1 MSDELHAADISSGA
15 LRRGLRLSVTAS
27 SLGMVFFAV
36 ILNMP
41 FQMLLEALGASGFII
56 GLFGT
61 IRQLAL
67 LAQIP
72 GSLLMEHLKRRK
84 VAWAVL
90 GVIHRLL
97 VLVPAWLAWRRP
109 HDPDTVFLILA
120 AIAVSFVIESLAAP
134 AWTSWMADLVPP
146 SVRGRFWGRRQA
158 VVSIVSLVAI
168 AGAGWLLDFFRT
180 RGDQKT
186 ALVGFSLLLVVA
198 AVFGVA
204 DILLHG
210 CVPEP
215 LRRPAL
221 PGRHWL
227 TRIVQPLRHPSFRN
241 LALSIGVWGFA
252 CTMAGSF
259 NTIYLKRVFEAS
271 YTELSVVTIC
281 GTLGVIVFSVLA
293 GYLVERM
300 GARTLA
306 VVVMCL
312 APLCSAV
319 WFFVTATPMSF
330 VLPLLGTI
338 RTTQVVVLISAVSLV
353 SGGIYSMLGVC
364 HLSLLAGIA
373 PKRERTLAMA
383 VHMCVIGLL
392 TAGGAVVGGRIVDF
406 IDAHPTHIRLMG
418 GTLLNYTQ
426 ILHVLHA
433 ILIWTLAVPL
443 MMRVRARREPLN
455 VAEGFDR
462 VVLVNPIRFAI
473 GVYQAQVLSA
483 PSRRKRRLQAA
494 EAIGSAGAEITIADL
509 IPRLDDPVIDV
520 REAAALALGRIG
532 GREAHAALLAKIDD
546 PDNDLT
552 LIALRALRFTPDRR
566 LVDRLIAHLD
576 DDEPYVVREV
586 VRTLGACGDA
596 RAVTPLVTLLN
607 RTPQGPLVAITA
619 EVLGRLG
626 DISALYVILPRF
638 RLSATP
644 AQRRA
649 LAVACGDLL
658 GSPDGFYQLL
668 TREERSVGAGVAHDL
683 TRARRALLNPL
694 LPLAWRQR
702 RDLWRGLATLEQAV
716 ERNTLPQAA
725 RVAFG
730 LAETLAGVRYGIA
743 RHSDTTAFLAALDRC
758 DSRFTVGVWYLA
770 VMNGA
775 FARYDASG
783 SLAPVRDSL
792 EIQLVVHVVASWVRN
807 PGRRRSRQAAPA
819 LSQTHAWR
827 TTPPPENP
835 AP

>member
-1 MSDELHAADISSGA
+1 MSDDLHATDISSGA
-15 LRRGLRLSVTAS
+15 LRRGLRLSVAAS

-41 FQMLLEALGASGFII
+41 FQMLLEALGASGFLI

-67 LAQIP
+67 LMQIP
-72 GSLLMEHLKRRK
+72 GSLMMESLKRRK
-84 VAWAVL
+84 YAWATL

-97 VLVPAWLAWRRP
+97 VLVPAWMAWRRP
-109 HDPDTVFLILA
+109 HADDTVQWILV
-120 AIAVSFVIESLAAP
+120 AITVSFVIESLAAP

-146 SVRGRFWGRRQA
+146 SMRGRFWGRRQA
-158 VVSIVSLVAI
+158 IVSIVSLLSIGA
-168 AGAGWLLDFFRT
+168 AGWMLDWFRG
-180 RGDQKT
+180 RGGGGTLD
-186 ALVGFSLLLVVA
+186 GFALLLVIA
-198 AVFGVA
+198 ALFGAA
-204 DILLHG
+204 DILLHTA
-210 CVPEP
+210 VPEP
-215 LRRPAL
+215 ARRPAL
-221 PGRHWL
+221 PGRHWV
-227 TRIVQPLRHPSFRN
+227 TRILQPMRHPSFRN
-241 LALSIGVWGFA
+241 LALAVGVWGFS

-259 NTIYLKRVFEAS
+259 NAIYLKRVFGIS
-271 YTELSVVTIC
+271 YTELSAVTIC
-281 GTLGVIVFSVLA
+281 GTLGVIGFSMLA

-319 WFFVTATPMSF
+319 WFFVTNAPMQLAVPF
-330 VLPLLGTI
+330 IGTVQ
-338 RTTQVVVLISAVSLV
+338 TTQVVVLICAVSLV

-392 TAGGAVVGGRIVDF
+392 TAGGAVVGGRLVDF
-406 IDAHPTHIRLMG
+406 ITAHPIDFFLAG
-418 GTLLNYTQ
+418 GTRLNYTQ
-426 ILHVLHA
+426 ILHVLHS
-433 ILIWTLAVPL
+433 ILVWTVAVPL

-494 EAIGSAGAEITIADL
+494 EAIGNAGAEITIADL

-520 REAAALALGRIG
+520 RETAALALGRIG
-532 GREAHAALLAKIDD
+532 GHEAHAALLAKIDE

-552 LIALRALRFTPDRR
+552 LIALRALRFAPDAR
-566 LVDRLIAHLD
+566 LVDRLLAHLD
-576 DDEPYVVREV
+576 DKEPYVVREV
-586 VRTLGACGDA
+586 VRTLGACGDP
-596 RAVTPLVTLLN
+596 RAVGPLVALLN

-638 RLSATP
+638 RLAP
-644 AQRRA
+644 VARRQRA

-658 GSPDGFYQLL
+658 GSPDGFYRLL
-668 TREERSVGAGVAHDL
+668 TREERSPGAGVAHDL
-683 TRARRALLNPL
+683 ARARRRLLSPL
-694 LPLAWRQR
+694 LRLPLAR
-702 RDLWRGLATLEQAV
+702 RRELWRGLVAIEAAV
-716 ERNTLPQAA
+716 EAGALAA
-725 RVAFG
+725 AAAAAFN
-730 LAETLAGVRYGIA
+730 LAETLARCRYGVA
-743 RHSDTTAFLAALDRC
+743 RQGPVTDFLSALDRC
-758 DSRFTVGVWYLA
+758 DPRFTVGVWYLA
-770 VMNGA
+770 VLDGA

-783 SLAPVRDSL
+783 SLAPARERL
-792 EIQLVVHVVASWVRN
+792 EIQLAVHVVSSWILAQ
-807 PGRRRSRQAAPA
+807 GRTPRRGAAPA
-819 LSQTHAWR
+819 LSQAHAWR
-827 TTPPPENP
+827 TASPAEGAPP
-835 AP
+835 

>member
-1 MSDELHAADISSGA
+1 MSDELHATDMPSGV

-41 FQMLLEALGASGFII
+41 FQMLLEALGASGFLI

-67 LAQIP
+67 LMQIP

-84 VAWAVL
+84 PAWATL

-109 HDPDTVFLILA
+109 HAGDTVRWILA
-120 AIAVSFVIESLAAP
+120 AITLSFVIESLAAP

-146 SVRGRFWGRRQA
+146 SMRGRFWGRRQA
-158 VVSIVSLVAI
+158 VVSIVSLLSIGA
-168 AGAGWLLDFFRT
+168 AGWMLDRFRGQGGGET
-180 RGDQKT
+180 LD
-186 ALVGFSLLLVVA
+186 GFALLLVIA
-198 AVFGVA
+198 ALFGAA
-204 DILLHG
+204 DILLHAA
-210 CVPEP
+210 VPEP
-215 LRRPAL
+215 VRRPAL
-221 PGRHWL
+221 PGRHWV
-227 TRIVQPLRHPSFRN
+227 TRILQPMRHPSFRN
-241 LALSIGVWGFA
+241 LALAVGVWGFA

-259 NTIYLKRVFEAS
+259 NAIYLKRVFHIS
-271 YTELSVVTIC
+271 YTELSAVTIC
-281 GTLGVIVFSVLA
+281 GTLGVIVFSMLA

-319 WFFVTATPMSF
+319 WFFVTNTPMQLIVPF
-330 VLPLLGTI
+330 IGTFH
-338 RTTQVVVLISAVSLV
+338 TTQVVVLICVVSLV

-392 TAGGAVVGGRIVDF
+392 TAGGAVVGGRLVDF
-406 IDAHPTHIRLMG
+406 ITAHPVDLFLAG
-418 GTLLNYTQ
+418 GTRLDYTQ

-433 ILIWTLAVPL
+433 LLVWTLGVPL

-509 IPRLDDPVIDV
+509 IPRLADPVLDV

-532 GREAHAALLAKIDD
+532 GREAHAALLTTIDD

-552 LIALRALRFTPDRR
+552 LIALRALRAAPDAR
-566 LVDRLIAHLD
+566 LVDRLLPHLD
-576 DDEPYVVREV
+576 DAEAYVVREV
-586 VRTLGACGDA
+586 VRTLGACGDP
-596 RAVTPLVTLLN
+596 RSVGPLVTLLN

-638 RLSATP
+638 RLAASP
-644 AQRRA
+644 RLQRA

-658 GSPDGFYQLL
+658 GSPDGFYRLL
-668 TREERSVGAGVAHDL
+668 TREERSPGAGVAHDL
-683 TRARRALLNPL
+683 ARARRRLLHPWL
-694 LPLAWRQR
+694 RLTLAQR
-702 RDLWRGLATLEQAV
+702 RALWRGLVALEQAA
-716 ERNTLPQAA
+716 EANALTPAA
-725 RVAFG
+725 AAAFG
-730 LAETLAGVRYGIA
+730 LAETLALFRHGLA
-743 RHSDTTAFLAALDRC
+743 RQGEMTAFLAALEWRDA
-758 DSRFTVGVWYLA
+758 RFTVGIWYLA
-770 VMNGA
+770 VLDGA

-783 SLAPVRDSL
+783 SLAPVRGSL
-792 EIQLVVHVVASWVRN
+792 EIQLAVHVVASWILALGR
-807 PGRRRSRQAAPA
+807 GRRHGTGSA
-819 LSQTHAWR
+819 LSQAHAWR
-827 TTPPPENP
+827 TTGP
-835 AP
+835 AEASHA

>member
-1 MSDELHAADISSGA
+1 MSDDLHPTDISSGA

-41 FQMLLEALGASGFII
+41 FQMLLEALGASGFLI

-67 LAQIP
+67 LMQIP
-72 GSLLMEHLKRRK
+72 GSLMMESLKRRK
-84 VAWAVL
+84 YAWATL

-97 VLVPAWLAWRRP
+97 VLVPAWMAWRRP
-109 HDPDTVFLILA
+109 HADDTVQWILV
-120 AIAVSFVIESLAAP
+120 AITVSFVIESLAAP

-146 SVRGRFWGRRQA
+146 SMRGRFWGRRQA
-158 VVSIVSLVAI
+158 IVSIVSLLSIGA
-168 AGAGWLLDFFRT
+168 AGWMLDWFRG
-180 RGDQKT
+180 RGGEGTLD
-186 ALVGFSLLLVVA
+186 GFALLLVIA
-198 AVFGVA
+198 ALFGAA
-204 DILLHG
+204 DILLHTA
-210 CVPEP
+210 VPEP
-215 LRRPAL
+215 ARRPAL
-221 PGRHWL
+221 PGRHWV
-227 TRIVQPLRHPSFRN
+227 TRILQPMRHPSFRN
-241 LALSIGVWGFA
+241 LALAVGVWGFS

-259 NTIYLKRVFEAS
+259 NAIYLKRVFGIS
-271 YTELSVVTIC
+271 YTELSAVTIC
-281 GTLGVIVFSVLA
+281 GTLGVIGFSMLA

-319 WFFVTATPMSF
+319 WFFVTNAPMQLAVPF
-330 VLPLLGTI
+330 IGTVQ
-338 RTTQVVVLISAVSLV
+338 TTQVVVLICAVSLV

-392 TAGGAVVGGRIVDF
+392 TAGGAVVGGRLVDF
-406 IDAHPTHIRLMG
+406 ITTHPIDFFLAG
-418 GTLLNYTQ
+418 GTRLNYTQ
-426 ILHVLHA
+426 ILHVLHS
-433 ILIWTLAVPL
+433 ILVWTVAVPL

-494 EAIGSAGAEITIADL
+494 EAIGNAGAEITIADL

-520 REAAALALGRIG
+520 RETAALALGRIG
-532 GREAHAALLAKIDD
+532 GHEAHAALLAKIDE

-552 LIALRALRFTPDRR
+552 LIALRALRFAPDAR
-566 LVDRLIAHLD
+566 LVDRLLAHLD
-576 DDEPYVVREV
+576 DKEPYVVREV
-586 VRTLGACGDA
+586 VRTLGACGDP
-596 RAVTPLVTLLN
+596 RAVGPLVALLN

-638 RLSATP
+638 RLAP
-644 AQRRA
+644 VARRQRA

-658 GSPDGFYQLL
+658 GSPDGFYRLL
-668 TREERSVGAGVAHDL
+668 TREERSPGAGVAHDL
-683 TRARRALLNPL
+683 ARARRRLLSPL
-694 LPLAWRQR
+694 LRLPLAWRR
-702 RDLWRGLATLEQAV
+702 ELWRGLVAIEEAV
-716 ERNTLPQAA
+716 EAGALAA
-725 RVAFG
+725 AAAAAFN
-730 LAETLAGVRYGIA
+730 LAETLARCRYGVA
-743 RHSDTTAFLAALDRC
+743 RQGPVTDFLSALERC
-758 DSRFTVGVWYLA
+758 DPRFTVGVWYLA
-770 VMNGA
+770 VLDGA

-783 SLAPVRDSL
+783 SLAPARERL
-792 EIQLVVHVVASWVRN
+792 EIQLAVHVVSSWILAQ
-807 PGRRRSRQAAPA
+807 GRTPRRGAAPA
-819 LSQTHAWR
+819 LSQAHAWR
-827 TTPPPENP
+827 TASPAEVAPP
-835 AP
+835 

>member
-1 MSDELHAADISSGA
+1 MSDDLHATDISSGA
-15 LRRGLRLSVTAS
+15 LRRGLRLSVAAS

-41 FQMLLEALGASGFII
+41 FQMLLEALGASGFLI

-67 LAQIP
+67 LMQIP
-72 GSLLMEHLKRRK
+72 GSLMMESLKRRK
-84 VAWAVL
+84 YAWATL

-109 HDPDTVFLILA
+109 HAGDTVQWILV
-120 AIAVSFVIESLAAP
+120 AITVSFVIESLAAP

-146 SVRGRFWGRRQA
+146 SMRGRFWGRRQA
-158 VVSIVSLVAI
+158 IVSIVSLLSIGA
-168 AGAGWLLDFFRT
+168 AGWMLDWFRG
-180 RGDQKT
+180 RGGGETLD
-186 ALVGFSLLLVVA
+186 GFALLLVIA
-198 AVFGVA
+198 ALFGAA
-204 DILLHG
+204 DILLHTA
-210 CVPEP
+210 VPEP
-215 LRRPAL
+215 ARRPAL
-221 PGRHWL
+221 PGRHWV
-227 TRIVQPLRHPSFRN
+227 TRILQPMRHPSFRN
-241 LALSIGVWGFA
+241 LALAVGVWGFS

-259 NTIYLKRVFEAS
+259 NAIYLKRVFGIS
-271 YTELSVVTIC
+271 YTELSAVTIC
-281 GTLGVIVFSVLA
+281 GTLGVIGFSMLA

-319 WFFVTATPMSF
+319 WFFVTNAPMQLAVPF
-330 VLPLLGTI
+330 IGTVQ
-338 RTTQVVVLISAVSLV
+338 TTQVVVLICAVSLV

-392 TAGGAVVGGRIVDF
+392 TAGGAVVGGRLVDF
-406 IDAHPTHIRLMG
+406 ITTHPIDFFLAG
-418 GTLLNYTQ
+418 GTRLNYTQ
-426 ILHVLHA
+426 ILHVLHS
-433 ILIWTLAVPL
+433 ILVWTVAVPL

-494 EAIGSAGAEITIADL
+494 EAIGNAGAEITIADL

-532 GREAHAALLAKIDD
+532 GREAHAALLAKIDE

-552 LIALRALRFTPDRR
+552 LIALRALRFAPDAR
-566 LVDRLIAHLD
+566 LVDRLLAHLD
-576 DDEPYVVREV
+576 DKEPYVVREV
-586 VRTLGACGDA
+586 VRTLGACGDP
-596 RAVTPLVTLLN
+596 RAVGPLVALLN

-638 RLSATP
+638 RLAP
-644 AQRRA
+644 VARRQRA

-658 GSPDGFYQLL
+658 GSPDGFYRLL
-668 TREERSVGAGVAHDL
+668 TREERSPGAGVAHDL
-683 TRARRALLNPL
+683 ARARRRLLSPL
-694 LPLAWRQR
+694 LRLPLAR
-702 RDLWRGLATLEQAV
+702 RRELWRGLVAIEAAV
-716 ERNTLPQAA
+716 EAGALAA
-725 RVAFG
+725 AAAAAFN
-730 LAETLAGVRYGIA
+730 LAETLARCRYGVA
-743 RHSDTTAFLAALDRC
+743 RQGPVTDFLSALDRC
-758 DSRFTVGVWYLA
+758 DPRFTVGVWYLA
-770 VMNGA
+770 VLDGA

-783 SLAPVRDSL
+783 SLAPARERL
-792 EIQLVVHVVASWVRN
+792 EIQLAVHVVSSWILAQ
-807 PGRRRSRQAAPA
+807 GRTPRRGAAPA
-819 LSQTHAWR
+819 LSQAHAWR
-827 TTPPPENP
+827 TASPAEVAPP
-835 AP
+835 